1 MAGTQSHCWA
11 YIRRRCIRV
20 TFSSSDGPFTART
33 SLAAASSCRLRP
45 ACNAVMSESGQ
56 KRRPYALAI
65 VAAFVRLNTLEILFT
80 PALDFAIVFNVR
92 TSSFDQA
99 RLTTFFFFGIS
110 FPSLLRTALCIT
122 ASFIDDL
129 IFGKVV

>member
-1 MAGTQSHCWA
+1 MIEALDASRLKINFLIVTIYAGYPQSDSDENGTPLSERLF
-11 YIRRRCIRV
+11 YFFDIQPRV
-20 TFSSSDGPFTART
+20 SNDTRNRD
-33 SLAAASSCRLRP
+33 
-45 ACNAVMSESGQ
+45 
-56 KRRPYALAI
+56 ALAI
-65 VAAFVRLNTLEILFT
+65 VAAFVRFNTLEILFT

-92 TSSFDQA
+92 TSSFDHA

-110 FPSLLRTALCIT
+110 FPFLLRTGLCIT